1 MSSTNSSLSLIS
13 TISIDSIK
21 LENKPKYVHVV
32 KHSSADTLITTI
44 PRSHV
49 KALQISKG
57 DILAMTLDGKRV
69 IMEKV

>member
-1 MSSTNSSLSLIS
+1 MSEYSSFSTTY

-32 KHSSADTLITTI
+32 KHSSADTLVTTI
-44 PRSHV
+44 PRPYC
-49 KALQISKG
+49 KALDLSKG
-57 DILAMTLDGKRV
+57 DVLAMTLDGRRV